1 MDIFGIGI
9 LEVLVVLVIAL
20 VVLGPARTFDMAKN
34 IGSMLGQ
41 VRRSMGDLSKAVEIE
56 ENEIDPKRFRGEEP
70 EHKAGTPPEERR

>member
-20 VVLGPARTFDMAKN
+20 VVLGPARTIDMAKN
-34 IGSMLGQ
+34 IGNMLGQ

-56 ENEIDPKRFRGEEP
+56 ETEIDRERFRSEEP
-70 EHKAGTPPEERR
+70 EREAGAPPEERG